1 VPEEKEVSAGR
12 GRLVRCPL
20 CGAELKRGSLR
31 LHAWNHVL
39 DLRRLKL
46 LDAGAGDGGGYWVEV
61 AGTRIPFSAT
71 PEFLTRLALLIGGS
85 RRLLLAARRRKK
97 GGGERRREVAL
108 LELRLHAK
116 KLKRLEGEVRR
127 RRRKE
132 VVAQFFDEK
141 GGGVFVCRLCRRKF
155 RGEVAAYQ
163 HAVASHREAR
173 FRADQAAARIA
184 QQLGAPRCVLK
195 MVFRERKEPPPLF

>member
-1 VPEEKEVSAGR
+1 MPEEKKVNAGR

-20 CGAELKRGSLR
+20 CGAELKRRSLR

-71 PEFLTRLALLIGGS
+71 PEFLTRLALLLGGS
-85 RRLLLAARRRKK
+85 RRLPARRRRK
-97 GGGERRREVAL
+97 GGGERSREAARL
-108 LELRLHAK
+108 KLRLHAK
-116 KLKRLEGEVRR
+116 RLKRLESEVRR
-127 RRRKE
+127 LRRRE
-132 VVAQFFDEK
+132 VVDRFFDEK
-141 GGGVFVCRLCRRKF
+141 GGAYVCRLCRRRF

>member
-1 VPEEKEVSAGR
+1 VPEEKEVNA

-20 CGAELKRGSLR
+20 CGAELKRRSLR

-71 PEFLTRLALLIGGS
+71 PEFLTRLALLIGGN
-85 RRLLLAARRRKK
+85 RRLLVPRRR
-97 GGGERRREVAL
+97 GSGEGRRRRRRLAL
-108 LELRLHAK
+108 LRLRLHAK
-116 KLKRLEGEVRR
+116 KLRKLESEVRR
-127 RRRKE
+127 QRRRL

-141 GGGVFVCRLCRRKF
+141 GGAYICRLCRRKF

-163 HAVASHREAR
+163 HAVAAHREAR

>member
-1 VPEEKEVSAGR
+1 VPEEKKVNAGR

-20 CGAELKRGSLR
+20 CGAELKRRSLR

-71 PEFLTRLALLIGGS
+71 PEFLTRLALLLGGS
-85 RRLLLAARRRKK
+85 RRLPARRRRK
-97 GGGERRREVAL
+97 GGGERSREAARL
-108 LELRLHAK
+108 KLRLHAK
-116 KLKRLEGEVRR
+116 RLKRLESEVRR
-127 RRRKE
+127 QRRRE
-132 VVAQFFDEK
+132 VVDRFFDEK
-141 GGGVFVCRLCRRKF
+141 GGAYVCRLCRRRF

>member
-1 VPEEKEVSAGR
+1 VPEEKEVN

-20 CGAELKRGSLR
+20 CGAELKRRSLR

-61 AGTRIPFSAT
+61 SGTRIPFSAT

-85 RRLLLAARRRKK
+85 RLPARRRRK
-97 GGGERRREVAL
+97 GGGGRRREAAL
-108 LELRLHAK
+108 LKLRFHAK
-116 KLKRLEGEVRR
+116 RLKRLESEVRR
-127 RRRKE
+127 QRRRE

-141 GGGVFVCRLCRRKF
+141 GGAYICRLCRRKF